1 MKKLLSILLVVAAML
16 SVLSVGASA
25 AQVMEGS
32 ASSTITFRQPSTYC
46 ILIPETL
53 TENETGMYQLTAE
66 NINITAD
73 ERIYVCVANADENG
87 RILFTH
93 ENGEY
98 TLKKGF
104 EIRNKNGYSPNYT
117 LPENCVGVFE
127 GEDTSSKI
135 YFMLENGEYE
145 CEKAYAGMYSA
156 TVEFNVS
163 LGG

>member
-1 MKKLLSILLVVAAML
+1 MKKILSILLVVAAML
-16 SVLSVGASA
+16 SVLSVSASA
-25 AQVMEGS
+25 AQVMEGN

-46 ILIPETL
+46 IYIPETL
-53 TENETGMYQLTAE
+53 TENETGMYQFTAE
-66 NINITAD
+66 HINITAD
-73 ERIYVCVANADENG
+73 EKIFVCVANADENG

-98 TLKKGF
+98 TMKKEF
-104 EIRNKNGYSPNYT
+104 EVRNKNGYSPDYA

-127 GEDTSSKI
+127 GEDLSSKL
-135 YFMLENGEYE
+135 YFLLSPEEYE

>member
-1 MKKLLSILLVVAAML
+1 M
-16 SVLSVGASA
+16 
-25 AQVMEGS
+25 
-32 ASSTITFRQPSTYC
+32 
-46 ILIPETL
+46 
-53 TENETGMYQLTAE
+53 
-66 NINITAD
+66 NITSD
-73 ERIYVCVANADENG
+73 EKIYVTVANADENG

-104 EIRNKNGYSPNYT
+104 EIRNKNGYSPNYVF
-117 LPENCVGVFE
+117 PENCVGVFE

-135 YFMLENGEYE
+135 YFMLESEEYE

-156 TVEFNVS
+156 TIEFNVS

>member
-73 ERIYVCVANADENG
+73 EKIYVCVANADENG

-93 ENGEY
+93 VNGEY

-104 EIRNKNGYSPNYT
+104 ETRNKNGYSPNYI

-127 GEDTSSKI
+127 GEDLSSKI
-135 YFMLENGEYE
+135 YFMLESEEYE

>member
-1 MKKLLSILLVVAAML
+1 MKKLLSILLCVALMGCLA
-16 SVLSVGASA
+16 VPAFA

-73 ERIYVCVANADENG
+73 EKIYVCVANADENG

-104 EIRNKNGYSPNYT
+104 ETRNKNGYSPNYV

-127 GEDTSSKI
+127 GEDLSSKI
-135 YFMLENGEYE
+135 YFMLESEEYE